1 MMRWIVFAEKK
12 KDARG
17 LALTVA
23 DCETE
28 ATGKEDNAMQSGE
41 ESSGTVCLP
50 SYSHC
55 QMLCYGVVKFIMPTI
70 RANNK

>member
-41 ESSGTVCLP
+41 ENWHSL
-50 SYSHC
+50 
-55 QMLCYGVVKFIMPTI
+55 LTI
-70 RANNK
+70 LQPLSNAVLWCCEIYHAHNKS